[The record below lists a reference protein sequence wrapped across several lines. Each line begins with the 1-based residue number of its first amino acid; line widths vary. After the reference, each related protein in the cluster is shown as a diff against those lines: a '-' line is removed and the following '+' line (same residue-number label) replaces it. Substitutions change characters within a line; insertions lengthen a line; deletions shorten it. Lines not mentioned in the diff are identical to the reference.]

1 MQLTKIFSQPFG
13 KIVGEKSTVTCNLDI
28 AGSLNGTGYKFYLKN
43 ESGTETAY
51 WVWYHVTGLA
61 ELNPVTGIFKGIE
74 VTIASGSADTVVAA
88 ATRAALL
95 ATAGLSLLGLVTGAT
110 NQVIT
115 TCRWPFDTTNIADA
129 APPTG
134 FAFATT
140 TAGSATVA
148 TNMNLDASGAGGL
161 DWVVRPWRGSASL
174 TPIYFRELHIAI
186 FDSAFTD
193 GTTFGAIAGLTNG
206 ISLTIRDITQTA
218 FVTLFTAIKNN
229 VALASLAKILSPFGT
244 IGMIFSIDLVS
255 AFGGEIPIDGAQGQ
269 DFCLH
274 TADNLAGLDGFYCT
288 AYGHYT
294 STL

>member
-148 TNMNLDASGAGGL
+148 TNMKDRKS
-161 DWVVRPWRGSASL
+161 VV
-174 TPIYFRELHIAI
+174 
-186 FDSAFTD
+186 
-193 GTTFGAIAGLTNG
+193 
-206 ISLTIRDITQTA
+206 
-218 FVTLFTAIKNN
+218 
-229 VALASLAKILSPFGT
+229 
-244 IGMIFSIDLVS
+244 
-255 AFGGEIPIDGAQGQ
+255 
-269 DFCLH
+269 
-274 TADNLAGLDGFYCT
+274 
-288 AYGHYT
+288 
-294 STL
+294 